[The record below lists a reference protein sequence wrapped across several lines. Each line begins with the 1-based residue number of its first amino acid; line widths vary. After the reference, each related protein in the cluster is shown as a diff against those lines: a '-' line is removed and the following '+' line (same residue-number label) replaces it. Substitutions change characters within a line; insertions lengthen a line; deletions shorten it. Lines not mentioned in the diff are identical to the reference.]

1 MPTSTVY
8 CGVDLAAATLEVHC
22 PFPGLPTNLPNTQ
35 PALTGWL
42 KALLRRAGP
51 QAAHLHLI
59 CEATGGCERA
69 LVAACELL
77 GVALS
82 VVNPRQVRDY
92 ARAKGRLAK
101 TDRIDA
107 RVLTEFGRHFTP
119 AVRVPLDS
127 ALQRLAELNKRR
139 RDLLGQ
145 RTIEKNRTTRADLS
159 VSCVA
164 DSFHESIAFLDQQL
178 AKIEAALAQV
188 VAECA
193 VLRAKVAALS
203 TVRGVGTVTA
213 TALLASLPELGQLS
227 RAQAAALAGLAP
239 SNRDSGQ
246 WRGQR
251 HIAGGRADVR
261 GALYMAAL
269 VASRHNPVIAAFY
282 QRLRAAGKPAKLAL
296 TAAMRKLLAHLNSL
310 LKHLP
315 PTTPSSA
322 NSPNPLLRKSSPAGA

>member
-127 ALQRLAELNKRR
+127 ALQRLASLNTRR
-139 RDLLGQ
+139 RDLLGH

-178 AKIEAALAQV
+178 AKIESAQSPG
-188 VAECA
+188 
-193 VLRAKVAALS
+193 R
-203 TVRGVGTVTA
+203 RGVCGPA
-213 TALLASLPELGQLS
+213 RQGRGPQHRARRGHRHRHRAPGQSARVGPTLQS
-227 RAQAAALAGLAP
+227 PGRRARRPG
-239 SNRDSGQ
+239 
-246 WRGQR
+246 
-251 HIAGGRADVR
+251 
-261 GALYMAAL
+261 
-269 VASRHNPVIAAFY
+269 
-282 QRLRAAGKPAKLAL
+282 
-296 TAAMRKLLAHLNSL
+296 
-310 LKHLP
+310 
-315 PTTPSSA
+315 
-322 NSPNPLLRKSSPAGA
+322 PL